1 MEEKYANITKKGD
14 NKNFCTCVDYECAC
28 NPARCE
34 LGCTPCVAKCLAEN
48 EIPACFF
55 RKQEPDMDRKQD
67 YTFEGFANFTLRH
80 KKQG

>member
-48 EIPACFF
+48 EIPVCF
-55 RKQEPDMDRKQD
+55 
-67 YTFEGFANFTLRH
+67 
-80 KKQG
+80 